1 LRFRVI
7 RDIIIK
13 RIIRGGDNLEDIS
26 LNVPLLRRRIPNL
39 TSAARSVGLR
49 PATVSDLCTGK
60 IPISRAEVRTL
71 FALATLAK
79 CSMDELIL
87 RGDKTKMIETGI
99 KVLDLFS
106 PLTKGGTI
114 GLVARP
120 GMGQLVLL
128 SEMLYRL
135 KKDGYTAI
143 LLMPEGDPVEL
154 KNGLENV
161 DVIILHTIEEVY
173 EEILRMGKGSE
184 IALAADRSN
193 VITGEIYNL
202 QERLLDAGITSFL
215 TFLVD
220 LKGESVDEELPYG
233 PLETLWRF
241 DAELAARDMFPAI
254 NPFYSTS
261 SILEGEHLDQFHF
274 STQQRAKKL
283 LRRYRELKTLV
294 SIRGVNSLPA
304 SEVQTYNRGERLEAY
319 LTQYFFVAEPYTGK
333 EGKYVSIQDT
343 LADVTKIVDGT
354 LDYTEVSALQYIGK
368 LL

>member
-1 LRFRVI
+1 M
-7 RDIIIK
+7 
-13 RIIRGGDNLEDIS
+13 EDIS

-60 IPISRAEVRTL
+60 IPVSRAEVRTL
-71 FALATLAK
+71 FTLASLAK

-87 RGDKTKMIETGI
+87 SGERTEMIETGI
-99 KVLDLFS
+99 KALDLFS

-114 GLVARP
+114 GLIARP

-128 SEMLYRL
+128 AEMFYRL
-135 KKDGYTAI
+135 TSDGYTAI
-143 LLMPEGDPVEL
+143 LLMPEGEPVEL
-154 KNGLENV
+154 INGLEKV
-161 DVIILHTIEEVY
+161 DVIILNTIEEVY
-173 EEILRMGKGSE
+173 EEIVKLDEPNE
-184 IALAADRSN
+184 IVFAADRSN
-193 VITGEIYNL
+193 VVTGEIYNL
-202 QERLLDAGITSFL
+202 QERLIKAGRGSLL

-220 LKGESVDEELPYG
+220 LKGEAVDEELPYG

-261 SILEGEHLDQFHF
+261 SVLEGEHLDQIHF

-283 LRRYRELKTLV
+283 LRRYRELRTLV
-294 SIRGVNSLPA
+294 SIRGFNSLPD
-304 SEVQTYNRGERLEAY
+304 SELQTYSRGERLEAY
-319 LTQYFFVAEPYTGK
+319 LTQYFFVAEPYTGSV
-333 EGKYVSIQDT
+333 GKYVSIQDT
-343 LADVTKIVDGT
+343 LADVAKIMDGSV
-354 LDYTEVSALQYIGK
+354 DYTEVSALKYIGK

>member
-1 LRFRVI
+1 M
-7 RDIIIK
+7 
-13 RIIRGGDNLEDIS
+13 EDIS
-26 LNVPLLRRRIPNL
+26 LNVSLLRRRIPNL

-60 IPISRAEVRTL
+60 IHISRAEVRTL
-71 FALATLAK
+71 FALSSLAK

-87 RGDKTKMIETGI
+87 RGDNTQMIETGI

-128 SEMLYRL
+128 AEMFYRL
-135 KKDGYTAI
+135 KKNDYITI
-143 LLMPEGDPVEL
+143 LLMPEENPVEL

-161 DVIILHTIEEVY
+161 EVIILHTIEEVY
-173 EEILRMGKGSE
+173 DEIIKLGNRNE
-184 IALAADRSN
+184 IAFAADRSN

-202 QERLLDAGITSFL
+202 QEKLLSAGITSFL

-220 LKGESVDEELPYG
+220 LKGEAVDEELPYG
-233 PLETLWRF
+233 PLETLWQF
-241 DAELAARDMFPAI
+241 DADLAARDMFPAI
-254 NPFYSTS
+254 NPFYSAS
-261 SILEGEHLDQFHF
+261 SILEGEHLDQVHF
-274 STQQRAKKL
+274 STQHRAKKL

-294 SIRGVNSLPA
+294 SIRGIKSLPS

-319 LTQYFFVAEPYTGK
+319 LTQYFFVAEQYTGK
-333 EGKYVSIQDT
+333 EGKYVNIQDT
-343 LADVTKIVDGT
+343 LADVTKIMDGA
-354 LDYTEVSALQYIGK
+354 LDYTEASAIKYIGK
-368 LL
+368 LI

>member
-1 LRFRVI
+1 
-7 RDIIIK
+7 
-13 RIIRGGDNLEDIS
+13 LEDIS

-39 TSAARSVGLR
+39 TAAARSVNLR

-71 FALATLAK
+71 FALASLAK

-87 RGDKTKMIETGI
+87 RGDKTEMIETGI

-128 SEMLYRL
+128 AEMFYRL

-143 LLMPEGDPVEL
+143 LLMPEGDPIEL
-154 KNGLENV
+154 KNGMEKV
-161 DVIILHTIEEVY
+161 EVIILHTIDDVY
-173 EEILRMGKGSE
+173 EEIIKMSNQNE
-184 IALAADRSN
+184 IAFAADMSN

-202 QERLLDAGITSFL
+202 QERLLSAGIPPLL

-220 LKGESVDEELPYG
+220 LKGEAVDEELPYG

-241 DAELAARDMFPAI
+241 DAELAARNMFPAI

-261 SILEGEHLDQFHF
+261 SILEGEYLDQVHF

-283 LRRYRELKTLV
+283 LRRYRELRSLV

-333 EGKYVSIQDT
+333 EGKYVNIQDM

-354 LDYTEVSALQYIGK
+354 LDHTKVSTLQYIGK
-368 LL
+368 LS